1 MNMDESSLISTAV
14 SLPLPSSHFPT
25 LHVSWIQSPES
36 FRDTHLISTI
46 LLFSSNSDQ
55 VKEYS
60 LSVFIA
66 WNIRQII
73 FSVGILEL
81 L

>member
-14 SLPLPSSHFPT
+14 SLSLPSSHFPT

-46 LLFSSNSDQ
+46 LLFSSNSDR
-55 VKEYS
+55 VNEYS

-66 WNIRQII
+66 WNVGQII